1 MFLAPTGATAT
12 TAGGENTYQEVVPIK
27 VGAAVLDSQISDIWA
42 QNLIVVGGP
51 CANKVAAQ
59 LMGNPTVCNAGFEPG
74 KAFIRLY
81 EQNGKVAILVA
92 GYEGEDTLRASR
104 VLADYKKYGLSGT
117 SVEVTGTSLTDIT
130 VSKPQ

>member
-1 MFLAPTGATAT
+1 
-12 TAGGENTYQEVVPIK
+12 
-27 VGAAVLDSQISDIWA
+27 
-42 QNLIVVGGP
+42 
-51 CANKVAAQ
+51 
-59 LMGNPTVCNAGFEPG
+59 NAGFEPG